1 MIRQTSIRATELA
14 KLRAYRDEFAKRAE
28 SSERKRKAL
37 ENAERYMGA
46 WEAEKLRAQP
56 LRRMK

>member
-1 MIRQTSIRATELA
+1 MIRHTTIKATELA
-14 KLRAYRDEFAKRAE
+14 KLKAYRDEYAKRAE

-37 ENAERYMGA
+37 VNAERYMMT
-46 WEAEKLRAQP
+46 WETEKLRAQP

>member
-1 MIRQTSIRATELA
+1 MIRHTTIKATALA
-14 KLRAYRDEFAKRAE
+14 ELRAYRDEFAKRAE

-37 ENAERYMGA
+37 DNAERYMGA